1 MMQLI
6 PKFTFPFFLFTLLIL
21 IVPPLAF
28 SKDITAKV
36 IKDTELD
43 ERVSLFCSMYC
54 VGNMKKG
61 TVESITVKK
70 SKDDKYKVFGKAALR
85 NRQVT
90 SDITLY
96 DRTIFVNSTGELD
109 PESCRLTVEDVK
121 VENDFQNIVTN
132 LLKSNTDV
140 IGKVIVVPDC
150 KSYL

>member
-1 MMQLI
+1 MHLL
-6 PKFTFPFFLFTLLIL
+6 PKYKLPIFVLTLLIL
-21 IVPPLAF
+21 IVPSLAF
-28 SKDITAKV
+28 SKNITAKV

-43 ERVSLFCSMYC
+43 ERISLFCSMYC

-61 TVESITVKK
+61 TLESITVKETK
-70 SKDDKYKVFGKAALR
+70 NDKCNVKGRAALR

-90 SDITLY
+90 SNITLY

-109 PESCRLTVEDVK
+109 PESCELTVEDVK
-121 VENDFQNIVTN
+121 VENDFRNIVTN
-132 LLKSNTDV
+132 PLKSNTDV